1 MNTDGPSLRLWPG
14 VVLAAILVT
23 ARYLVPAVVPDALLY
38 GLMIGAGAAIG
49 ILLWWLL
56 FSRARWAERL
66 GALVVMVGATFL
78 LYQIAHISIRTGTM
92 GFMVPALMI
101 FMLPPVL
108 VLWAVIA
115 RGRTSRV
122 RWATL
127 AMMMAATASFF
138 GLLRTEGVRGGESD
152 LKWRWTP
159 TAEDRL
165 LAQSTLL
172 PPPPAAPPGAPVLAP
187 SAATTASPS
196 ASTPAVP
203 AVTPGATAAPANDPA
218 KNAASAAPVDTPV
231 WPGFRG
237 PRRDGIT
244 RAGVEISTDW
254 TTAPPREIWRR
265 AIGPGWSSFAVQ
277 GDLLYTQEQRGEE
290 ELVSCHRVSTGE
302 PVWQHRDKTR
312 FWESNG
318 GAGPRGT
325 PTLAGGRV
333 YTLGAT
339 GILNVLDAR
348 TGAKIWSRHAA
359 SDTGAPLPI
368 WGFTS
373 SPLVLDDKVVVAT
386 SGRVIAY
393 DVATGDPRW
402 KAPPRGGSYSSPHF
416 TTIAG
421 VPQVVL
427 LTSAG
432 ATGFNPST
440 GEPLWDHAWAESTP
454 IVQPAMTPDGDIL
467 VNTIVPTGGVG
478 IRRLHVARDGAAW
491 RVEERWTS
499 TGLKPYFSDFVL
511 HKGYA
516 YGFDGSILSAIDLAD
531 GKRKWKGGRYGE
543 GQMLLLPNQDLL
555 LVISEEGELALV
567 KAAPDGY
574 SEVAKIEALH
584 AKTWNHP
591 VLVGDVLLVRNGE
604 EMAAYRMK

>member
-14 VVLAAILVT
+14 IVLAAILVT
-23 ARYLVPAVVPDALLY
+23 ARYLMPAVVPDTLLY
-38 GLMIGAGAAIG
+38 GLMIGAGAAVG

-56 FSRARWAERL
+56 FSRARWSERL
-66 GALVVMVGATFL
+66 GAVVIMAGATFL
-78 LYQIAHISIRTGTM
+78 LYQIAHISVRTGTM

-108 VLWAVIA
+108 VAWAVLV
-115 RGRTSRV
+115 RGRASNV
-122 RWATL
+122 RWAAL
-127 AMMMAATASFF
+127 AVMMTATAAFF
-138 GLLRTEGVRGGESD
+138 GLLRTEGVKGGQSD
-152 LKWRWTP
+152 FEWRWTP

-165 LAQSTLL
+165 IAEAALL
-172 PPPPAAPPGAPVLAP
+172 PPPPATVPTAPAPAP
-187 SAATTASPS
+187 SAGQHTPVSPNAATPVPLSGATTAAAGDASKS
-196 ASTPAVP
+196 AA
-203 AVTPGATAAPANDPA
+203 
-218 KNAASAAPVDTPV
+218 AAPVSETPT

-237 PRRDGIT
+237 PRRDGVT
-244 RAGVEISTDW
+244 RTAVAINTDW
-254 TTAPPREIWRR
+254 SSAPPREIWRR
-265 AIGPGWSSFAVQ
+265 AIGPGWSSFAVE

-290 ELVSCHRVSTGE
+290 ELVSCHRVSTGA

-325 PTLAGGRV
+325 PTLSAGRV

-348 TGAKIWSRHAA
+348 TGARIWSRHAA
-359 SDTGAPLPI
+359 NDTGAALPI

-373 SPLVLDDKVVVAT
+373 SPLVLDDQVVVAT
-386 SGRVIAY
+386 SGRMIAY
-393 DVATGDPRW
+393 DLATGEPRW

-421 VPQVVL
+421 VPQIVL
-427 LTSAG
+427 LTGDG
-432 ATGFNPST
+432 ATGFNPAT
-440 GEPLWDHAWAESTP
+440 GEPFWDHAWKESTP
-454 IVQPAMTPDGDIL
+454 IVQPAVTPDGDIL

-478 IRRLHVARDGAAW
+478 IRRLHVARDGASW
-491 RVEERWTS
+491 KVEERWTS

-511 HKGYA
+511 HEGYA

-543 GQMLLLPNQDLL
+543 GQMLLLPGQDLL

-567 KAAPDGY
+567 KAAPEGF
-574 SEVAKIEALH
+574 SELAKIEALH

-604 EMAAYRMK
+604 EMAAYKMK